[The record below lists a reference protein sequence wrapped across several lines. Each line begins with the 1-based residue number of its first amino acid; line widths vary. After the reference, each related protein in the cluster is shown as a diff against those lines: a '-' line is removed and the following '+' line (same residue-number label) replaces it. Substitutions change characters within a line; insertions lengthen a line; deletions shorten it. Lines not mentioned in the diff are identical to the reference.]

1 MDPHPDHSSILPADN
16 AVQARNLLDDA
27 EGSHPT
33 SPFDK
38 TGMGHS
44 DPQTILNDLYPPS
57 ARHRGRSID
66 GSDGAD
72 RESESSYS
80 NVVYL
85 GHNVFETHETFD
97 FLHHATSKQP
107 QQGVR
112 PITADLS
119 RSDWYSKSP
128 SESHFV
134 DKATQHIIDSDIVR
148 WATGIPDSLPLT
160 LSALATILPGPPDRE
175 PLTTEYPLMALL
187 AIFQC
192 PEQRLTDEGIFNTFI
207 ECLQWFRTHQEDV
220 VWKHG
225 LIKYMLSDTRFKAS
239 YGDVRFWTINIPEVH
254 SRPFVHREARDRP
267 MRLLPPGPKAHTKD
281 HIAASRISAET
292 KEMGP
297 ARSFTVPA
305 GNATGTNARHGLQ
318 HHSPA
323 IGTTSH
329 GALSGT
335 ISSFNSINHTMSPAN
350 LPHQPQRNL
359 NPYGNLPSYSEILCS
374 GEARGDHVR
383 ASPAD
388 FNHLVLPSI
397 REVLGPEMHLVE
409 ERRRTNES

>member
-1 MDPHPDHSSILPADN
+1 
-16 AVQARNLLDDA
+16 
-27 EGSHPT
+27 
-33 SPFDK
+33 
-38 TGMGHS
+38 
-44 DPQTILNDLYPPS
+44 
-57 ARHRGRSID
+57 
-66 GSDGAD
+66 
-72 RESESSYS
+72 
-80 NVVYL
+80 
-85 GHNVFETHETFD
+85 
-97 FLHHATSKQP
+97 
-107 QQGVR
+107 
-112 PITADLS
+112 
-119 RSDWYSKSP
+119 
-128 SESHFV
+128 
-134 DKATQHIIDSDIVR
+134 
-148 WATGIPDSLPLT
+148 
-160 LSALATILPGPPDRE
+160 
-175 PLTTEYPLMALL
+175 MALL
-187 AIFQC
+187 AVFQC

-220 VWKHG
+220 VWKVRTAIVGIATDLPDLRYLQHG

-239 YGDVRFWTINIPEVH
+239 RFKTSYGDDRFWTINISEVH
-254 SRPFVHREARDRP
+254 DRPFVHREARDRP
-267 MRLLPPGPKAHTKD
+267 MRLLPPGPKAHAKD